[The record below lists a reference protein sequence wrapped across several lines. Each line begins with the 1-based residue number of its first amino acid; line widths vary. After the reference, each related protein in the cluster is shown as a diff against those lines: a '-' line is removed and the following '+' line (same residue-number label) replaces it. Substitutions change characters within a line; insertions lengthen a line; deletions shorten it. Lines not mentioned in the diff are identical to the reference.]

1 MTLRMSILSRCVS
14 NQRQQPKLLQSG
26 NSRRLKNDRLEW
38 LESIGFVCDPHDD
51 DWNMRFKQLKEYR
64 AKHRNCMVPQKY
76 AENEQSGAVSN
87 L

>member
-26 NSRRLKNDRLEW
+26 KSRRLKNDRLEQ
-38 LESIGFVCDPHDD
+38 LESIGFVCDPHDND
-51 DWNMRFKQLKEYR
+51 CNTRFEQLKEYN